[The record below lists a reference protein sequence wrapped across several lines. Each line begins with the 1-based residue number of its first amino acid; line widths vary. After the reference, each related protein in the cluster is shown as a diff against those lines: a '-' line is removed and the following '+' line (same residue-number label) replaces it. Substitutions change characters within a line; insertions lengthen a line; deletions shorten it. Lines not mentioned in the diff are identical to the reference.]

1 MCFYNSQSKRALD
14 IAKRYGRKTDIIEI
28 VKEIIEEQHCISAFT
43 HPQCAVVTESDRI
56 QAYFWGLIPYW
67 SKTPADA
74 AKIRKMTL
82 NARAETIFDLPSYKF
97 AIHRQRCLI
106 PVTGFFEFHHEG
118 KKITPYYVFIKD
130 NDLFSMG
137 GIYDVWRNP
146 ETGDTVTTFTQITVP
161 ANELLSKIHNGGN
174 NPFRMPLI
182 ISKEKEEQWLDKSL
196 TESNIKDFFI
206 PFDTNLID
214 AYAVSKDFNRK
225 APNDRSIILPAA

>member
-14 IAKRYGRKTDIIEI
+14 IAKRYGRKTDMIEI

-43 HPQCAVVTESDRI
+43 HPQCAVITESDRI
-56 QAYFWGLIPYW
+56 QANFWGLIPYW
-67 SKTPADA
+67 SKTPVDA

-97 AIHRQRCLI
+97 AIRRQRCLI

-118 KKITPYYVFIKD
+118 KKIIPYYVFTKD

-161 ANELLSKIHNGGN
+161 ANELLSKIHNGGK

-182 ISKEKEEQWLDKSL
+182 IPKEKEEQWLDKSL
-196 TESNIKDFFI
+196 TESNIKNFFI